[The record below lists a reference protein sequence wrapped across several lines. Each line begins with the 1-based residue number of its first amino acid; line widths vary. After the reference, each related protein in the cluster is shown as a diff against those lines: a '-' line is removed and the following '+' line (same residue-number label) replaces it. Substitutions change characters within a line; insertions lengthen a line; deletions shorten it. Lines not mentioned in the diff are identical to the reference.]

1 MVLSE
6 TATRILWREMYYTLT
21 RRAILDWISAA
32 EACFISFEIITIFMF
47 YGKTAFTVFCFCNL
61 LIKSYRTGFYRGTS
75 CPYRLVSDLAFRQVF
90 KSFKCEKRQAQKFE
104 FLM

>member
-47 YGKTAFTVFCFCNL
+47 YGKTAFTVFCFSNL

-104 FLM
+104 SLM